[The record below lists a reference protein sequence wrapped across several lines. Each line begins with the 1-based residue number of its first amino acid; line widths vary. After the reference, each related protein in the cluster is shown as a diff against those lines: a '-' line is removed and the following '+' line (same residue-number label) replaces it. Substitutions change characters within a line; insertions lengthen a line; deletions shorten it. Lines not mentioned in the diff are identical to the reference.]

1 MTGRAGPRRAAT
13 KGGADASLYAMT
25 LRALRTFT
33 AQTSIRGER
42 DLEADICGHLEG
54 AHGFGVER
62 QVAGGRGRN
71 RYDIVC
77 RHPRAPGKVC
87 VEIKLKATASN
98 FEQFDRYIRQ
108 FPDGLVVACWSATR
122 AVRDVV
128 ERAAASSPVP
138 VGLVEVGRQHALA

>member
-1 MTGRAGPRRAAT
+1 MAGGIN
-13 KGGADASLYAMT
+13 GGSGSAPLHGMVV
-25 LRALRTFT
+25 RALRSFAAT
-33 AQTSIRGER
+33 TSIRDED
-42 DLEADICGHLEG
+42 DLESDICGYLERT
-54 AHGFGVER
+54 HGFGVER

-87 VEIKLKATASN
+87 IEIKLKAAASN
-98 FEQFDRYIRQ
+98 LEQFDRYIRQ

-128 ERAAASSPVP
+128 EEAASSSPVP
-138 VGLVEVGRQHALA
+138 VGLVEVGMQHALA